1 MNHPYK
7 QAKRGAETAVAE
19 DGRWLFCEPALVADI
34 DDPEKQHRV
43 RAIIPAIDEDL
54 IYDEWIRPAAF
65 CLGDGFGSVFIPPV
79 GSEILVTGTLGQK
92 FNLSYFSTYNEEI
105 MMPSEL
111 NKDICGIK
119 VPKDF
124 QLIAQMVMKLLAKEI
139 HVIAEQ
145 LAELKGRNVTIEA
158 AQVTEI
164 KGVQIKLS
172 GTTINISGS
181 GNVTINGATVNIT
194 STGVLKLEGRVVS
207 KVGPAI

>member
-1 MNHPYK
+1 MNHPYR
-7 QAKRGAETAVAE
+7 QAKLGAETAVAE
-19 DGRWLFCEPALVADI
+19 DGRWLFCEPALVADV

-54 IYDEWIRPAAF
+54 IYDEWIRPSAF
-65 CLGDGFGSVFIPPV
+65 CLGNGFGSVFIPPV
-79 GSEILVTGTLGQK
+79 GSEILLTGTLGQK
-92 FNLSYFSTYNEEI
+92 FNLSYISTYNEE
-105 MMPSEL
+105 MLMPTEL
-111 NKDICGIK
+111 SIDVAGFH
-119 VPKDF
+119 VPKDLS
-124 QLIAQMVMKLLAKEI
+124 LIADLVAKLLAKEI

-145 LAELKGRNVTIEA
+145 LAVLKGQNVTIDA
-158 AQVTEI
+158 AQLAQL